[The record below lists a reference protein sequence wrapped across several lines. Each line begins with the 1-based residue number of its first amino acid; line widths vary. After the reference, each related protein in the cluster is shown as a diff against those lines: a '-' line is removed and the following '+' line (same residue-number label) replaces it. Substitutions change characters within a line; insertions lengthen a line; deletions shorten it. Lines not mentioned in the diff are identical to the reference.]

1 MNTYRSLR
9 DILLSNADK
18 FCGHQGLRCQP
29 LVLLLNADLLC
40 MYMLIKIS
48 SLASCY
54 SVAMSYYNIIIKLT
68 FAEHGFHNLYWCILQ
83 YTTFKTHF
91 GDMSKMHI
99 VNNQCRQEC
108 VVFRKGTMD
117 TGQQLDSITEQVQL
131 ATRVIHVGRECSVCQ
146 LVQLLFS

>member
-1 MNTYRSLR
+1 MHGTTNR
-9 DILLSNADK
+9 
-18 FCGHQGLRCQP
+18 H
-29 LVLLLNADLLC
+29 
-40 MYMLIKIS
+40 S
-48 SLASCY
+48 SLS
-54 SVAMSYYNIIIKLT
+54 SYAHACKHTHRHMHTRTHTHTHTQAPSQSSWTLIDHWEHIHIKCWQILWARRL
-68 FAEHGFHNLYWCILQ
+68 AEHGFHNFYCCILQ
-83 YTTFKTHF
+83 YTTFKTHY